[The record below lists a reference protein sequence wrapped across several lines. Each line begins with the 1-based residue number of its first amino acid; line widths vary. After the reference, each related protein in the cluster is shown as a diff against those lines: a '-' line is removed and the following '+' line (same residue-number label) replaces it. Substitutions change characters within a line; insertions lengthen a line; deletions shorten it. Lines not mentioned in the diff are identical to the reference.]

1 MVRHLVIKCAKEV
14 PASLAV
20 SSVRGLMSHFGKP
33 LILIDKLKSTL
44 GHPRCVTETG
54 TNFLRMLK
62 IGSRRTQGRAPRVWE
77 TGTRFVAPTV
87 CFEWKDMHER
97 ANYMHHLYDQL

>member
-33 LILIDKLKSTL
+33 LILLAEEYPGSSTL
-44 GHPRCVTETG
+44 RNRNRYKLFEDAKNRFEAHAGKGATSVGDGNSICCTHCV
-54 TNFLRMLK
+54 F
-62 IGSRRTQGRAPRVWE
+62 
-77 TGTRFVAPTV
+77 
-87 CFEWKDMHER
+87 
-97 ANYMHHLYDQL
+97 